1 MSVFILICLF
11 FFVYYYCT
19 YNCRYLFINIYLH
32 IIMDWDLLA
41 TVLITAITVLG
52 SSEAFKYYKSK
63 LALKSKS
70 MDLREE
76 YKEDL
81 QKRVNRLEVLLE
93 DSSKE
98 KDVMRLDVI
107 KLTEEVATLRER
119 VKFLEAENERLKKI

>member
-1 MSVFILICLF
+1 
-11 FFVYYYCT
+11 
-19 YNCRYLFINIYLH
+19 
-32 IIMDWDLLA
+32 MDWDLLA

-63 LALKSKS
+63 LSLKSKS

-76 YKEDL
+76 HKKDL

-98 KDVMRLDVI
+98 KDEMRLDVL